1 MKKTDD
7 DYFPPYRENP
17 IKIEDDFEKND
28 EDFIKTTTE
37 LNKVDKGTA
46 IEAKNKK
53 KEGVLDAAADLSG
66 SNDQANIIDIFGDLF
81 ENKALPREDEE
92 FLNDLVA
99 KIVETKIPQII
110 LEVKYIPVKIEKPE
124 LKYDDVVMKKGA

>member
-1 MKKTDD
+1 M
-7 DYFPPYRENP
+7 
-17 IKIEDDFEKND
+17 
-28 EDFIKTTTE
+28 
-37 LNKVDKGTA
+37 
-46 IEAKNKK
+46 
-53 KEGVLDAAADLSG
+53 
-66 SNDQANIIDIFGDLF
+66 
-81 ENKALPREDEE
+81 PREDEE